1 MIELTDKFSQ
11 DFMILSIV
19 TSELKLATLYE
30 LQTQYSVSDMYDIIE
45 MIDAHTTMVEYQRRQ
60 EELER
65 KNNPR

>member
-11 DFMILSIV
+11 DFMILSVV

-30 LQTQYSVSDMYDIIE
+30 LQTLYSVSDLYDILE
-45 MIDAHTTMVEYQRRQ
+45 LMDAHSTMVDYQRRQ
-60 EELER
+60 EEIER